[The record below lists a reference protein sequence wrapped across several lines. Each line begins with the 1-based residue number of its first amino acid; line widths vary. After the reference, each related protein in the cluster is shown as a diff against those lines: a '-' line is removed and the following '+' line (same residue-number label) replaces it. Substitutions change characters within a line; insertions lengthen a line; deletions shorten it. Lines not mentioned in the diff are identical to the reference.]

1 MERRGLMYRF
11 LLTTTLALAGL
22 AALATAGALAGDG
35 PLPAE
40 LQEVRAAV
48 ARYHSIEQATRD
60 GYVRTSPCESSPAG
74 TMGHHYANFTLMADA
89 TIDPLRPE
97 VLLYLPDSNGNL
109 KLVAVEYFKRDAD
122 GSLLTDGDRPFFFG
136 QPFDG
141 PMPGHNPAM
150 PVHYDLHVWVAEEN
164 PNGVYAQWNP
174 ALRCP

>member
-1 MERRGLMYRF
+1 MHRF
-11 LLTTTLALAGL
+11 FIATVLGLAGL
-22 AALATAGALAGDG
+22 AAILSAVALAGDG
-35 PLPAE
+35 SLPAE
-40 LQEVRAAV
+40 LQDVRAAV
-48 ARYHSIEQATRD
+48 ARYHSVDQASRD
-60 GYVRTSPCESSPAG
+60 GYVQASPCESSAAG
-74 TMGHHYANFTLMADA
+74 TMGQHWANFALMADGV
-89 TIDPLRPE
+89 IDPLRPE
-97 VLLYLPDSNGNL
+97 VLLYLPDENGNL

-174 ALRCP
+174 TLRCP